1 MQTLLL
7 SLAAALT
14 LSTAGSTARPLN
26 PIVSSTATVDPAA
39 STVTWKGYKV
49 TGAHEGTIAV
59 KSGQLQF
66 SDAGQLQG
74 GSFVIDMGSLAVTDL
89 TGEYADKLRG
99 HLVSG
104 DFFGTDE
111 YPEAR
116 YTITKVT
123 PGKVG
128 QYRVDGQLT
137 IKDKT
142 HAESFDANVYRVDG
156 AYVATAQLKIDRSKY
171 DVRYGSGS
179 FFDDL
184 GDKAIYDE
192 FDLDIELV
200 TSK

>member
-14 LSTAGSTARPLN
+14 LGSSAAGPLHPIASLITAS
-26 PIVSSTATVDPAA
+26 VDPAA

-49 TGAHEGTIAV
+49 TGAHEGTIAI
-59 KSGQLQF
+59 KSGQLEF

-74 GSFVIDMGSLAVTDL
+74 GTFAIDMGTLAVTDL
-89 TGEYADKLRG
+89 TGEYADQLRG
-99 HLVSG
+99 YLVSG
-104 DFFGTDE
+104 DFSGTGE

-116 YTITKVT
+116 YTITEVT

-128 QYRVDGQLT
+128 QYRVDGNLT

-142 HAESFDANVYRVDG
+142 HAESFDANVYQVDG
-156 AYVATAQLKIDRSKY
+156 TYVATAQLEVDRSKY
-171 DVRYGSGS
+171 DVRYGPGS

-184 GDKAIYDE
+184 GDGASYDE

-200 TSK
+200 TGK

>member
-1 MQTLLL
+1 MQPLLF

-14 LSTAGSTARPLN
+14 LFTGSTAGPLH
-26 PIVSSTATVDPAA
+26 PIVSLTASVDPAA

-74 GSFVIDMGSLAVTDL
+74 GTFVIDMGTLAVTDL
-89 TGEYADKLRG
+89 TGEYADQLRG
-99 HLVSG
+99 HLVSA
-104 DFFGTDE
+104 DFFGVED

-116 YTITKVT
+116 YTITEVT

-142 HAESFDANVYRVDG
+142 HAESFDANVYQVDG
-156 AYVATAQLKIDRSKY
+156 AYVATAQLKVDRSKY

-192 FDLDIELV
+192 FDLDIKLV
-200 TSK
+200 TGK

>member
-7 SLAAALT
+7 SLAAALAF
-14 LSTAGSTARPLN
+14 STAPAAGLLQPALTLLTAP
-26 PIVSSTATVDPAA
+26 VDPAA

-59 KSGQLQF
+59 KSGTLEF
-66 SDAGQLQG
+66 TDAGQLTG
-74 GSFVIDMGSLAVTDL
+74 GRFVIDMPSLAVTDL
-89 TGEYADKLRG
+89 TGEYADQLRG
-99 HLVSG
+99 HLTSA
-104 DFFGTDE
+104 DFFGVGD

-116 YTITKVT
+116 YTITGVT

-128 QYRVDGQLT
+128 QYRVDGELT
-137 IKDKT
+137 IKDQT
-142 HAESFDANVYRVDG
+142 HAESFDANVYQVDG
-156 AYVATAQLKIDRSKY
+156 AYVATAQLKVDRSKY

-192 FDLDIELV
+192 FDLDIKLV

>member
-1 MQTLLL
+1 MQTLLF

-14 LSTAGSTARPLN
+14 LFTGSTAGLLH
-26 PIVSSTATVDPAA
+26 PIVSLTASVDPAA

-74 GSFVIDMGSLAVTDL
+74 GTFVIDMGTLAVTDL
-89 TGEYADKLRG
+89 TGEYADQLRG
-99 HLVSG
+99 HLVSA
-104 DFFGTDE
+104 DFFGVED

-116 YTITKVT
+116 YTITGVT
-123 PGKVG
+123 PGEVG
-128 QYRVDGQLT
+128 QYRVDGELT
-137 IKDKT
+137 IKDQT
-142 HAESFDANVYRVDG
+142 HAESFDANVYQVDG
-156 AYVATAQLKIDRSKY
+156 AYVAAAQLKVDRSKY

-192 FDLDIELV
+192 FDLDIKLV